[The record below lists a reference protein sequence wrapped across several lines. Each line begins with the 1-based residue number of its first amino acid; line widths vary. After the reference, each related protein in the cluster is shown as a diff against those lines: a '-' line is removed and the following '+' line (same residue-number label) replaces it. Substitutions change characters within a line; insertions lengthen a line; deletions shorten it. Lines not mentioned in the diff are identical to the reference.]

1 MLRRLLFVIVESW
14 FPYEFEAYMGK
25 RFKFDIRV
33 RCFWS
38 SCLCLDSRGHVGL
51 FSHYRGS
58 GKNFTRR
65 RVKAVSGCSK

>member
-1 MLRRLLFVIVESW
+1 MLRCLLFVIVESW

-38 SCLCLDSRGHVGL
+38 SCSCLDSHGHVGL

-58 GKNFTRR
+58 GRLFTPRK
-65 RVKAVSGCSK
+65 VVSVLRGVS